1 MKVRCMNCMKEYEE
15 GQARCPRCGYVRG
28 TRPKEIYHLY
38 PEMELEERYIIGTV
52 VGFGGFGVLY
62 RAWDKKLDHMV
73 AIKEYYPAGMVT
85 RIPGQKEVILY
96 TGKKNE
102 EYKNGLTRFLDEAR
116 NTARFSSNPN
126 IVNVYDF
133 FEENGTA
140 YMVMEFLEGVS
151 LKEYIARKGGRLP
164 WEQAVEIGLRII
176 DALKDVHGA
185 KILHRDL
192 SPDNVFMCD
201 DGKIK
206 LLDFGA
212 ARFTGLDD
220 EKTRTIVLKMGFAPP
235 EQYRGKSQQGPYT
248 DIYALGATLY
258 RAITGETPDESVNR
272 QDSINHNEGDT
283 LKPMSQFVE
292 GIPGYLDNAVLRAMA
307 LEPTLRFQ
315 SVQQMADALQN
326 KKSYADLARE
336 IKRRKTRRL
345 VGIAA
350 SLVVLTAAAAF
361 GLLYSRQQKQIRD
374 LDNVALDVWL
384 PVREGMNSSQTEQ
397 LFLDMSAEFLEN
409 YPGVRLDIT
418 CIPREDYGDRLEE
431 AAGEGNFPAIYES
444 TGLEERLGG
453 RMASLDQEVYDR
465 LGQDG
470 GDSVSAPVAGVLDRE
485 TREILN
491 PHQVPLGFKSA
502 VLYVNTEIEKS
513 GAEFGPENNGE
524 DFLEAKSRAW
534 VSDTGEFTDVQAQI
548 PGRYAVRP
556 LEGSVPASYTDV
568 WSVDSKAG
576 KVERAAA
583 GRLLYFLLRQPAQDV
598 LHLRHDAA
606 LPVNA
611 EAYHIYLEVNR
622 ELEFVGGQLGD
633 LEFMSGTG
641 AEKAEAQIYEELAQ
655 QEQ

>member
-15 GQARCPRCGYVRG
+15 GQAKCPRCGYVRG
-28 TRPKEIYHLY
+28 TRPREIYHLY
-38 PEMELEERYIIGTV
+38 PEMELADRYIIGTV

-62 RAWDKKLDHMV
+62 RAWDRKLEHMV

-96 TGKKNE
+96 TGKKHD

-126 IVNVYDF
+126 IVNVFDF

-151 LKEYIARKGGRLP
+151 LKEYISRAGGRLP
-164 WEQAVEIGLRII
+164 WQQAVEIGLRII

-206 LLDFGA
+206 LLDLGA

-235 EQYRGKSQQGPYT
+235 EQYRSKSQQGPYT

-258 RAITGETPDESVNR
+258 RAITGQTPDESVNR

-315 SVQQMADALQN
+315 NVQQMADALQN

-336 IKRRKTRRL
+336 IRRRKRRRA

-350 SLVVLTAAAAF
+350 SLVILAAGAAA
-361 GLLYSRQQKQIRD
+361 GLLYSRQQKLIRD
-374 LDNVALDVWL
+374 LDQVELSVWM
-384 PVREGMNSSQTEQ
+384 PVKDGMDSSQTEQ
-397 LFLDMSAEFLEN
+397 LFLDMSAEFLEH
-409 YPGVRLDIT
+409 YPGVQLDIT
-418 CIPREDYGDRLEE
+418 CISRENYRDRLEE
-431 AAGEGNFPAIYES
+431 AAGTEEFPALFES
-444 TGLEERLGG
+444 TGLEDELGG
-453 RMASLDQEVYDR
+453 RMASLEQEVYER
-465 LGQDG
+465 LEQDG
-470 GDSVSAPVAGVLDRE
+470 AAAPVAGVLDRE
-485 TREILN
+485 SREVLN
-491 PHQVPLGFKSA
+491 PNQVPLGFKAS
-502 VLYVNTEIEKS
+502 VLYVNTELEKS
-513 GAEFGPENNGE
+513 GAEFEADNSGQ
-524 DFLEAKSRAW
+524 DFLEAGSRAW
-534 VSDTGEFTDVQAQI
+534 VSDTGEFTQVQAHI
-548 PGRYAVRP
+548 AGRYAVRP
-556 LEGSVPASYTDV
+556 LESGEVPAGYTDV
-568 WSVDSKAG
+568 WSVDSEAG
-576 KVERAAA
+576 TVERAAA
-583 GRLLYFLLRQPAQDV
+583 GRLLYFLLRQPAQDI
-598 LHLRHDAA
+598 LHLRHDTA
-606 LPVNA
+606 LPVN
-611 EAYHIYLEVNR
+611 EQVYRIYLEVNR
-622 ELEFVGGQLGD
+622 ELEFVDGQLGE
-633 LEFMSGTG
+633 LEFMSDQG
-641 AEKAEAQIYEELAQ
+641 AEKARARIYQEIAQ

>member
-15 GQARCPRCGYVRG
+15 GPAKCPRCGYVRG
-28 TRPKEIYHLY
+28 TRPREIYHLY
-38 PEMELEERYIIGTV
+38 PEMELADRYIIGTV

-62 RAWDKKLDHMV
+62 RAWDRKLEHMV

-96 TGKKNE
+96 TGKKHD

-126 IVNVYDF
+126 IVNVFDF

-151 LKEYIARKGGRLP
+151 LKEYISRAGGRLP
-164 WEQAVEIGLRII
+164 WQQAVEIGLRII

-235 EQYRGKSQQGPYT
+235 EQYRSKSQQGPCT

-258 RAITGETPDESVNR
+258 RAITGLTPDESVNR

-292 GIPGYLDNAVLRAMA
+292 GIPQYLDNAVLRAMA

-315 SVQQMADALQN
+315 NVQQMADALQN

-336 IKRRKTRRL
+336 IRRRKRRRA

-350 SLVVLTAAAAF
+350 SLMILAAGAAA
-361 GLLYSRQQKQIRD
+361 GLLYSRQQKLIRN
-374 LDNVALDVWL
+374 LDQVELSVWM
-384 PVREGMNSSQTEQ
+384 PVKDGMDSGQTEQ

-409 YPGVRLDIT
+409 YPGVQLDIT
-418 CIPREDYGDRLEE
+418 CISPENYRDRLEE
-431 AAGEGNFPAIYES
+431 AAGTEEFPSLFES
-444 TGLEERLGG
+444 TGLADELGG
-453 RMASLDQEVYDR
+453 RMASLEQEVYER
-465 LGQDG
+465 LEQD
-470 GDSVSAPVAGVLDRE
+470 DAAAPVAGVLDPQSRE
-485 TREILN
+485 VLN
-491 PHQVPLGFKSA
+491 PNQVPLGFKAS
-502 VLYVNTEIEKS
+502 VLYVNTELEKT
-513 GAEFGPENNGE
+513 GAEFEADNSGR
-524 DFLEAKSRAW
+524 DFLEAGSRAW
-534 VSDTGEFTDVQAQI
+534 VSDTSEFTQVQAHI
-548 PGRYAVRP
+548 AGRYAVRP
-556 LEGSVPASYTDV
+556 LENGEVPAGYTDV
-568 WSVDSKAG
+568 WSVNGEAG
-576 KVERAAA
+576 AVERAAA
-583 GRLLYFLLRQPAQDV
+583 GRLLYFLLRQPAQDI
-598 LHLRHDAA
+598 LHLRHDTA
-606 LPVNA
+606 LPVN
-611 EAYHIYLEVNR
+611 EQVYRIYLGVNR
-622 ELEFVGGQLGD
+622 ELEFVDGQLGE
-633 LEFMSGTG
+633 LKFMSDQG
-641 AEKAEAQIYEELAQ
+641 AEKAQARIYQEIAQ

>member
-15 GQARCPRCGYVRG
+15 GQAKCPRCGYVRG
-28 TRPKEIYHLY
+28 TRPREIYHLY
-38 PEMELEERYIIGTV
+38 PEMELADRYIIGTV

-62 RAWDKKLDHMV
+62 RAWDRKLEHMV

-96 TGKKNE
+96 TGKKHD

-126 IVNVYDF
+126 IVNVFDF

-151 LKEYIARKGGRLP
+151 LKEYISRAGGRLP
-164 WEQAVEIGLRII
+164 WQQAVEIGLRII

-235 EQYRGKSQQGPYT
+235 EQYRSKSQQGPYT

-258 RAITGETPDESVNR
+258 RAITGQTPDESVNR

-292 GIPGYLDNAVLRAMA
+292 GIPDYLDNAVLRAMA

-315 SVQQMADALQN
+315 NVQQMADALQN

-336 IKRRKTRRL
+336 IRRRKRRRA

-350 SLVVLTAAAAF
+350 SLAILAAGTAA
-361 GLLYSRQQKQIRD
+361 GLLYSRQQKLIRD
-374 LDNVALDVWL
+374 LDQVELSVWM
-384 PVREGMNSSQTEQ
+384 PVKDGMDSSQTEQ
-397 LFLDMSAEFLEN
+397 LFLDMSAEFLEH
-409 YPGVRLDIT
+409 YPGVQLDIT
-418 CIPREDYGDRLEE
+418 CISRENYRDRLEE
-431 AAGEGNFPAIYES
+431 AAGTEEFPALFES
-444 TGLEERLGG
+444 TGLEDELGG
-453 RMASLDQEVYDR
+453 RMASLEQEVYER
-465 LGQDG
+465 LEQDG
-470 GDSVSAPVAGVLDRE
+470 AAAPVEGVLDRE
-485 TREILN
+485 SREVLN
-491 PHQVPLGFKSA
+491 PNQVPLGFKAS
-502 VLYVNTEIEKS
+502 VLYVNTELEKS
-513 GAEFGPENNGE
+513 GAEFEADNSGQ
-524 DFLEAKSRAW
+524 DFLEAGSRAW
-534 VSDTGEFTDVQAQI
+534 VSDTGEFTQVQAHI
-548 PGRYAVRP
+548 AGRYAVRP
-556 LEGSVPASYTDV
+556 LENGEVPAGYTDV
-568 WSVDSKAG
+568 WSVDSEAET
-576 KVERAAA
+576 VERAAA
-583 GRLLYFLLRQPAQDV
+583 GRLLYFLLRQPAQDI
-598 LHLRHDAA
+598 LHLRHDTA
-606 LPVNA
+606 LPVN
-611 EAYHIYLEVNR
+611 EQVYRIYLEVNR
-622 ELEFVGGQLGD
+622 ELEFVDGQLGE
-633 LEFMSGTG
+633 LEFMSDQG
-641 AEKAEAQIYEELAQ
+641 AEKARAQIYQEIAQ

>member
-15 GQARCPRCGYVRG
+15 GQAKCPRCGYVRG
-28 TRPKEIYHLY
+28 TRPREIYHLY
-38 PEMELEERYIIGTV
+38 PEMELADRYIIGTV

-62 RAWDKKLDHMV
+62 RAWDRKLEHMV

-96 TGKKNE
+96 TGKKHD

-126 IVNVYDF
+126 IVNVFDF

-151 LKEYIARKGGRLP
+151 LKEYISRAGGRLP
-164 WEQAVEIGLRII
+164 WQQAVEIGLRII

-220 EKTRTIVLKMGFAPP
+220 ERTRTIVLKMGFAPP
-235 EQYRGKSQQGPYT
+235 EQYRSKSQQGPYT

-258 RAITGETPDESVNR
+258 RAITGQTPDESVNR

-292 GIPGYLDNAVLRAMA
+292 GIPDYLDNAVLRAMA

-315 SVQQMADALQN
+315 NVQQMADALQN
-326 KKSYADLARE
+326 KKSYADLAKE
-336 IKRRKTRRL
+336 IRRRKRRRA

-350 SLVVLTAAAAF
+350 SLVILAAGAAA
-361 GLLYSRQQKQIRD
+361 GLLYSRQQKLIRD
-374 LDNVALDVWL
+374 LDQVELSVWM
-384 PVREGMNSSQTEQ
+384 PVKDGMDSSQTEQ
-397 LFLDMSAEFLEN
+397 LFLDMSAEFLEH
-409 YPGVRLDIT
+409 YPGVQLDIT
-418 CIPREDYGDRLEE
+418 CISRENYRDRLEE
-431 AAGEGNFPAIYES
+431 AAGTEEFPVLFES
-444 TGLEERLGG
+444 TGLEDGLGG
-453 RMASLDQEVYDR
+453 RMASLEQEVYER
-465 LGQDG
+465 LEQDG
-470 GDSVSAPVAGVLDRE
+470 AAAPVAGVLDRE
-485 TREILN
+485 SREVLN
-491 PHQVPLGFKSA
+491 PNQVPLGFKAS
-502 VLYVNTEIEKS
+502 VLYVNTELEKS
-513 GAEFGPENNGE
+513 GAEFEADNSGQ
-524 DFLEAKSRAW
+524 DFLEAGSRAW
-534 VSDTGEFTDVQAQI
+534 VSDTGEFTQVQAHI
-548 PGRYAVRP
+548 AGRYAVRP
-556 LEGSVPASYTDV
+556 LENGEVPAGYTDV
-568 WSVDSKAG
+568 WSVDSEAG
-576 KVERAAA
+576 TVERAAA
-583 GRLLYFLLRQPAQDV
+583 GRLLYFLLRQPAQDI
-598 LHLRHDAA
+598 LHLRHDTA
-606 LPVNA
+606 LPVN
-611 EAYHIYLEVNR
+611 EQVYRIYLEVNR
-622 ELEFVGGQLGD
+622 ELEFVDGQLGE
-633 LEFMSGTG
+633 LEFMSDQG
-641 AEKAEAQIYEELAQ
+641 AEKARAQIYQEIAQ

>member
-15 GQARCPRCGYVRG
+15 GPAKCPRCGYVRG
-28 TRPKEIYHLY
+28 TRPREIYHLY
-38 PEMELEERYIIGTV
+38 PEMELADRYIIGTV

-62 RAWDKKLDHMV
+62 RAWDRKLEHMV

-96 TGKKNE
+96 TGKKND

-126 IVNVYDF
+126 IVNVFDF

-151 LKEYIARKGGRLP
+151 LKEYISRAGGRLP
-164 WEQAVEIGLRII
+164 WQQAVEIGLRII

-235 EQYRGKSQQGPYT
+235 EQYRSKSQQGPCT

-258 RAITGETPDESVNR
+258 RAITGLTPDESVNR

-292 GIPGYLDNAVLRAMA
+292 GIPQYLDNAVLRAMA

-315 SVQQMADALQN
+315 NVQQMADALQN

-336 IKRRKTRRL
+336 IRRRKRRRA

-350 SLVVLTAAAAF
+350 SLMILAAGAAA
-361 GLLYSRQQKQIRD
+361 GLLYSRQQKLIRN
-374 LDNVALDVWL
+374 LDQVELSVWM
-384 PVREGMNSSQTEQ
+384 PVKDGMDSGQTEQ
-397 LFLDMSAEFLEN
+397 LFLDMSTEFLEN
-409 YPGVRLDIT
+409 YPGVQLDIT
-418 CIPREDYGDRLEE
+418 CIPQENYRDRLEE
-431 AAGEGNFPAIYES
+431 AAGTEEFPSLFES
-444 TGLEERLGG
+444 TGLADELGG
-453 RMASLDQEVYDR
+453 RMASLEQEVYER
-465 LGQDG
+465 LEQDG
-470 GDSVSAPVAGVLDRE
+470 AAAPVAGVLDSQSRE
-485 TREILN
+485 VLN
-491 PHQVPLGFKSA
+491 PNQVPLGFKAS
-502 VLYVNTEIEKS
+502 VLYVNTELEKT
-513 GAEFGPENNGE
+513 GAEFEADNSGR
-524 DFLEAKSRAW
+524 DFLEAGSRAW
-534 VSDTGEFTDVQAQI
+534 VSDTSEFTQVQAHI
-548 PGRYAVRP
+548 AGRYAVRP
-556 LEGSVPASYTDV
+556 LENGEVPAGYTDV
-568 WSVDSKAG
+568 WSVNGEAG
-576 KVERAAA
+576 AVERAAA
-583 GRLLYFLLRQPAQDV
+583 GRLLYFLLRQPAQDI
-598 LHLRHDAA
+598 LHLRHDTA
-606 LPVNA
+606 LPVN
-611 EAYHIYLEVNR
+611 EQVYRIYLGVNR
-622 ELEFVGGQLGD
+622 ELEFVDGQLGE
-633 LEFMSGTG
+633 LKFMSDQG
-641 AEKAEAQIYEELAQ
+641 AEKAQARIYQEIAQ

>member
-1 MKVRCMNCMKEYEE
+1 MYEL
-15 GQARCPRCGYVRG
+15 
-28 TRPKEIYHLY
+28 H
-38 PEMELEERYIIGTV
+38 PEMELADRYIIGTV

-62 RAWDKKLDHMV
+62 RAWDRKLEHMV

-96 TGKKNE
+96 TGKKND

-126 IVNVYDF
+126 IVNVFDF

-151 LKEYIARKGGRLP
+151 LKEYISRAGGRLP
-164 WEQAVEIGLRII
+164 WQQAVEIGLRII

-235 EQYRGKSQQGPYT
+235 EQYRSKSQQGPCT

-258 RAITGETPDESVNR
+258 RAITGLTPDESVNR

-292 GIPGYLDNAVLRAMA
+292 GIPQYLDNAVLRAMA

-315 SVQQMADALQN
+315 NVQQMADALQN

-336 IKRRKTRRL
+336 IRRRKRRRA

-350 SLVVLTAAAAF
+350 SLMILAAGAAA
-361 GLLYSRQQKQIRD
+361 GLLYSRQQKLIRN
-374 LDNVALDVWL
+374 LDQVELSVWM
-384 PVREGMNSSQTEQ
+384 PVKDGMDSGQTEQ

-409 YPGVRLDIT
+409 YPGVQLDIT
-418 CIPREDYGDRLEE
+418 CIPQENYRDRLEE
-431 AAGEGNFPAIYES
+431 AAGTEEFPSLFES
-444 TGLEERLGG
+444 TGLADELGG
-453 RMASLDQEVYDR
+453 RMASLEQEVYER
-465 LGQDG
+465 LEQDG
-470 GDSVSAPVAGVLDRE
+470 AAAPVAGVLDSQSRE
-485 TREILN
+485 VLN
-491 PHQVPLGFKSA
+491 PNQVPLGFKAS
-502 VLYVNTEIEKS
+502 VLYVNTELEKT
-513 GAEFGPENNGE
+513 GAEFEADNSGR
-524 DFLEAKSRAW
+524 DFLEAGSRAW
-534 VSDTGEFTDVQAQI
+534 VSDTSEFTQVQAHI
-548 PGRYAVRP
+548 AGRYAVRP
-556 LEGSVPASYTDV
+556 LENGEVPAGYTDV
-568 WSVDSKAG
+568 WSVNGEAG
-576 KVERAAA
+576 AVERAAA
-583 GRLLYFLLRQPAQDV
+583 GRLLYFLLRQPAQDI
-598 LHLRHDAA
+598 LHLRHDTA
-606 LPVNA
+606 LPVN
-611 EAYHIYLEVNR
+611 EQVYRIYLGVNR
-622 ELEFVGGQLGD
+622 ELEFVDGQLGE
-633 LEFMSGTG
+633 LKFMSDQG
-641 AEKAEAQIYEELAQ
+641 AEKAQARIYQEIAQ

>member
-15 GQARCPRCGYVRG
+15 GQAKCPRCGYVRG
-28 TRPKEIYHLY
+28 TRPREIYHLY
-38 PEMELEERYIIGTV
+38 PEMELADRYIIGTV

-62 RAWDKKLDHMV
+62 RAWDRKLEHMV

-96 TGKKNE
+96 TGKKHD

-126 IVNVYDF
+126 IVNVFDF

-151 LKEYIARKGGRLP
+151 LKEYISRAGGRLP
-164 WEQAVEIGLRII
+164 WQQAVEIGLRII

-235 EQYRGKSQQGPYT
+235 EQYRSKSQQGPYT

-258 RAITGETPDESVNR
+258 RAITGQTPDESVNR

-292 GIPGYLDNAVLRAMA
+292 GIPDYLDNAVLRAMA

-315 SVQQMADALQN
+315 NVQQMADALQN

-336 IKRRKTRRL
+336 IRRRKRRRA

-350 SLVVLTAAAAF
+350 SLVILAAGAAA
-361 GLLYSRQQKQIRD
+361 GLLYSRQQKLIRD
-374 LDNVALDVWL
+374 LDQVELSVWM
-384 PVREGMNSSQTEQ
+384 PVKDGMDSSQTEQ
-397 LFLDMSAEFLEN
+397 LFLDMSAEFLEH
-409 YPGVRLDIT
+409 YPGVQLDIT
-418 CIPREDYGDRLEE
+418 CISRENYRDRLEE
-431 AAGEGNFPAIYES
+431 AAGTEEFPALFES
-444 TGLEERLGG
+444 TGLEDELGG
-453 RMASLDQEVYDR
+453 RMASLEQEVYER
-465 LGQDG
+465 LEQDG
-470 GDSVSAPVAGVLDRE
+470 AAAPVAGVLDRE
-485 TREILN
+485 SREVLN
-491 PHQVPLGFKSA
+491 PNQVPLGFKAS
-502 VLYVNTEIEKS
+502 VLYVNTELEKS
-513 GAEFGPENNGE
+513 GAEFEADNSGQ
-524 DFLEAKSRAW
+524 DFLEAGSRVW
-534 VSDTGEFTDVQAQI
+534 VSDTGEFTQVQAHI
-548 PGRYAVRP
+548 AGRYAVRP
-556 LEGSVPASYTDV
+556 LENGEVPAGYTDV
-568 WSVDSKAG
+568 WSVDSEAG
-576 KVERAAA
+576 TVERAAA
-583 GRLLYFLLRQPAQDV
+583 GRLLYFLLRQPAQDI
-598 LHLRHDAA
+598 LHLRHDTA
-606 LPVNA
+606 LPVN
-611 EAYHIYLEVNR
+611 EQVYRIYLEVNR
-622 ELEFVGGQLGD
+622 ELEFVDGQLGE
-633 LEFMSGTG
+633 LEFMSDQG
-641 AEKAEAQIYEELAQ
+641 AEKARARIYQEIAQ

>member
-15 GQARCPRCGYVRG
+15 GPAKCPRCGYVRG
-28 TRPKEIYHLY
+28 TRPREIYHLY
-38 PEMELEERYIIGTV
+38 PEMELADRYIIGTV

-62 RAWDKKLDHMV
+62 RAWDRKLEHMV

-96 TGKKNE
+96 TGKKHD

-126 IVNVYDF
+126 IVNVFDF

-151 LKEYIARKGGRLP
+151 LKEYISKAGGRLP
-164 WEQAVEIGLRII
+164 WQQAVEIGLRII

-235 EQYRGKSQQGPYT
+235 EQYRSKSQQGPCT

-258 RAITGETPDESVNR
+258 RAITGLTPDESVNR

-292 GIPGYLDNAVLRAMA
+292 GIPQYLDNAVLRAMA

-315 SVQQMADALQN
+315 NVQQMADALQN

-336 IKRRKTRRL
+336 IRRRKRRRA

-350 SLVVLTAAAAF
+350 SLMILAAGAAA
-361 GLLYSRQQKQIRD
+361 GLLYSRQQKLIRN
-374 LDNVALDVWL
+374 LDQVELSVWM
-384 PVREGMNSSQTEQ
+384 PVKDGMDSSQTEQ

-409 YPGVRLDIT
+409 YPGVQLDIT
-418 CIPREDYGDRLEE
+418 CISQENYRDRLEE
-431 AAGEGNFPAIYES
+431 AAGTEEFPSLFES
-444 TGLEERLGG
+444 TGLEDELSG
-453 RMASLDQEVYDR
+453 RMASLEQEVYER
-465 LGQDG
+465 LEQDG
-470 GDSVSAPVAGVLDRE
+470 AAAPVAGVLDPQSRE
-485 TREILN
+485 VLN
-491 PHQVPLGFKSA
+491 PNQVPLGFKAS

-513 GAEFGPENNGE
+513 GAEFEADNSDR
-524 DFLEAKSRAW
+524 DFLEAGSRAW
-534 VSDTGEFTDVQAQI
+534 VSDTSEFTDVQAHI
-548 PGRYAVRP
+548 AGRYAVRP
-556 LEGSVPASYTDV
+556 LENGEVPAGYTDV
-568 WSVDSKAG
+568 WSVNGEAG
-576 KVERAAA
+576 AVERAAA
-583 GRLLYFLLRQPAQDV
+583 GRLLYFLLRQPAQDI
-598 LHLRHDAA
+598 LHLRHDTA
-606 LPVNA
+606 LPVN
-611 EAYHIYLEVNR
+611 EQVYRIYLGVNR
-622 ELEFVGGQLGD
+622 ELEFVDGQLGE
-633 LEFMSGTG
+633 LEFMSDQG
-641 AEKAEAQIYEELAQ
+641 AEKAQARIYQEIAQ
-655 QEQ
+655 QER

>member
-15 GQARCPRCGYVRG
+15 GPAKCPRCGYVRG
-28 TRPKEIYHLY
+28 TRPREIYHLY
-38 PEMELEERYIIGTV
+38 PEMELADRYIIGTV

-62 RAWDKKLDHMV
+62 RAWDRKLEHMV

-96 TGKKNE
+96 TGKKND

-126 IVNVYDF
+126 IVNVFDF

-151 LKEYIARKGGRLP
+151 LKEYILRAGGRLP
-164 WEQAVEIGLRII
+164 WQQAVEIGLRII

-235 EQYRGKSQQGPYT
+235 EQYRSKSQQGPCT

-258 RAITGETPDESVNR
+258 RAITGLTPDESVNR

-292 GIPGYLDNAVLRAMA
+292 GIPQYLDNAVLRAMA

-315 SVQQMADALQN
+315 NVQQMADALQN

-336 IKRRKTRRL
+336 IRRRKRRRA

-350 SLVVLTAAAAF
+350 SLMILVAGAAA
-361 GLLYSRQQKQIRD
+361 GLLYSRQQKLIRN
-374 LDNVALDVWL
+374 LDQVELSVWM
-384 PVREGMNSSQTEQ
+384 PVKDGMDSSQTEQ

-409 YPGVRLDIT
+409 YPGVQLDIT
-418 CIPREDYGDRLEE
+418 CISPENYRDRLEE
-431 AAGEGNFPAIYES
+431 AAGTEEFPSLFES
-444 TGLEERLGG
+444 TGLADELGG
-453 RMASLDQEVYDR
+453 RMASLEQEVYER
-465 LGQDG
+465 LEQDG
-470 GDSVSAPVAGVLDRE
+470 AAAPVAGVLDSQSRE
-485 TREILN
+485 VLN
-491 PHQVPLGFKSA
+491 PNQVPLGFKAS
-502 VLYVNTEIEKS
+502 VLYVNTELEKT
-513 GAEFGPENNGE
+513 GAEFEADNSGR
-524 DFLEAKSRAW
+524 DFLEAGSRAW
-534 VSDTGEFTDVQAQI
+534 VSDTSEFTQVQAHI
-548 PGRYAVRP
+548 AGRYAVRP
-556 LEGSVPASYTDV
+556 LENGEVPAGYTDV
-568 WSVDSKAG
+568 WSVNGEAG
-576 KVERAAA
+576 AVERAAA
-583 GRLLYFLLRQPAQDV
+583 GRLLYFLLRQPAQDI
-598 LHLRHDAA
+598 LHLRHDTA
-606 LPVNA
+606 LPVN
-611 EAYHIYLEVNR
+611 EQVYRIYLGVNR
-622 ELEFVGGQLGD
+622 ELEFVDGQLGE
-633 LEFMSGTG
+633 LKFMSDQG
-641 AEKAEAQIYEELAQ
+641 AEKAQARIYQEIAQ

>member
-15 GQARCPRCGYVRG
+15 GPAKCPRCGYVRG
-28 TRPKEIYHLY
+28 TRPREIYHLY
-38 PEMELEERYIIGTV
+38 PEMELADRYIIGTV

-62 RAWDKKLDHMV
+62 RAWDRKLEHMV

-96 TGKKNE
+96 TGKKND

-126 IVNVYDF
+126 IVNVFDF

-151 LKEYIARKGGRLP
+151 LKEYILRAGGRLP
-164 WEQAVEIGLRII
+164 WQQAVEIGLRII

-235 EQYRGKSQQGPYT
+235 EQYRSKSQQGPCT

-258 RAITGETPDESVNR
+258 RAITGLTPDESVNR

-292 GIPGYLDNAVLRAMA
+292 GIPQYLDNAVLRAMA

-315 SVQQMADALQN
+315 NVQQMADALQN

-336 IKRRKTRRL
+336 IRRRKRRRA

-350 SLVVLTAAAAF
+350 SLMILVAGAAA
-361 GLLYSRQQKQIRD
+361 GLLYSRQQKLIRN
-374 LDNVALDVWL
+374 LDQVELSVWM
-384 PVREGMNSSQTEQ
+384 PVKDGMDSSQTEQ
-397 LFLDMSAEFLEN
+397 LFLDMSAEFLEH
-409 YPGVRLDIT
+409 YPGVQLDIT
-418 CIPREDYGDRLEE
+418 CISPENYRDRLEE
-431 AAGEGNFPAIYES
+431 AAGTEEFPSLFES
-444 TGLEERLGG
+444 TGLADELGG
-453 RMASLDQEVYDR
+453 RMASLEQEVYER
-465 LGQDG
+465 LEQDG
-470 GDSVSAPVAGVLDRE
+470 AAAPVAGVLDRE
-485 TREILN
+485 SREVLN
-491 PHQVPLGFKSA
+491 PNQVPLGFKAS
-502 VLYVNTEIEKS
+502 VLYVNTELEKT
-513 GAEFGPENNGE
+513 GAEFEADNSGR
-524 DFLEAKSRAW
+524 DFLEAGSRAW
-534 VSDTGEFTDVQAQI
+534 VSDTSEFTQVQAHI
-548 PGRYAVRP
+548 AGRYAVRP
-556 LEGSVPASYTDV
+556 LENGEVPAGYTDV
-568 WSVDSKAG
+568 WSVNGEAG
-576 KVERAAA
+576 AVERAAA
-583 GRLLYFLLRQPAQDV
+583 GRLLYFLLRQPAQDI
-598 LHLRHDAA
+598 LHLRHDTA
-606 LPVNA
+606 LPVN
-611 EAYHIYLEVNR
+611 EQVYRIYLGVNR
-622 ELEFVGGQLGD
+622 ELEFVDGQLGE
-633 LEFMSGTG
+633 LKFMSDQG
-641 AEKAEAQIYEELAQ
+641 AEKAQARIYQEIAQ

>member
-15 GQARCPRCGYVRG
+15 GPAKCPRCGYVRG
-28 TRPKEIYHLY
+28 TRPREIYHLY
-38 PEMELEERYIIGTV
+38 PEMELADRYIIGTV

-62 RAWDKKLDHMV
+62 RAWDRKLEHMV

-96 TGKKNE
+96 TGKKND

-126 IVNVYDF
+126 IVNVFDF

-151 LKEYIARKGGRLP
+151 LKEYISRAGGRLP
-164 WEQAVEIGLRII
+164 WQQAVEIGLRII

-235 EQYRGKSQQGPYT
+235 EQYRSKSQQGPCT

-258 RAITGETPDESVNR
+258 RAITGLTPDESVNR

-292 GIPGYLDNAVLRAMA
+292 GIPQYLDNAVLRAMA

-315 SVQQMADALQN
+315 NVQQMADAQQN

-336 IKRRKTRRL
+336 IRRRKRRRA

-350 SLVVLTAAAAF
+350 SLMILAAGAAA
-361 GLLYSRQQKQIRD
+361 GLLYSRQQKLIRN
-374 LDNVALDVWL
+374 LDQVELSVWM
-384 PVREGMNSSQTEQ
+384 PVKDGMDSGQTEQ

-409 YPGVRLDIT
+409 YPGVQLDIT
-418 CIPREDYGDRLEE
+418 CIPQENYRDRLEE
-431 AAGEGNFPAIYES
+431 AAGTEEFPSLFES
-444 TGLEERLGG
+444 TGLADELGG
-453 RMASLDQEVYDR
+453 RMASLEQEVYER
-465 LGQDG
+465 LEQDG
-470 GDSVSAPVAGVLDRE
+470 AAAPVAGVLDSQSRE
-485 TREILN
+485 VLN
-491 PHQVPLGFKSA
+491 PNQVPLGFKAS
-502 VLYVNTEIEKS
+502 VLYVNTELEKT
-513 GAEFGPENNGE
+513 GAEFEADNSGR
-524 DFLEAKSRAW
+524 DFLEAGSRAW
-534 VSDTGEFTDVQAQI
+534 VSDTSEFTQVQAHI
-548 PGRYAVRP
+548 AGRYAVRP
-556 LEGSVPASYTDV
+556 LENGEVPAGYTDV
-568 WSVDSKAG
+568 WSVNGEAG
-576 KVERAAA
+576 AVERAAA
-583 GRLLYFLLRQPAQDV
+583 GRLLYFLLRQPAQDI
-598 LHLRHDAA
+598 LHLRHDTA
-606 LPVNA
+606 LPVN
-611 EAYHIYLEVNR
+611 EQVYRIYLGVNR
-622 ELEFVGGQLGD
+622 ELEFVDGQLGE
-633 LEFMSGTG
+633 LKFMSDQG
-641 AEKAEAQIYEELAQ
+641 AEKAQARIYQEIAQ

>member
-15 GQARCPRCGYVRG
+15 GPAKCPRCGYVRG
-28 TRPKEIYHLY
+28 TRPREIYHLY
-38 PEMELEERYIIGTV
+38 PEMELADRYIIGTV

-62 RAWDKKLDHMV
+62 RAWDRKLEHMV

-96 TGKKNE
+96 TGKKND

-126 IVNVYDF
+126 IVNVFDF

-151 LKEYIARKGGRLP
+151 LKEYISRAGGRLP
-164 WEQAVEIGLRII
+164 WQQAVEIGLRII

-235 EQYRGKSQQGPYT
+235 EQYRSKSQQGPCT

-258 RAITGETPDESVNR
+258 RAITGLTPDESVNR

-292 GIPGYLDNAVLRAMA
+292 GIPQYLDNAVLRAMA

-315 SVQQMADALQN
+315 NVQQMADALQN

-336 IKRRKTRRL
+336 IRRRKRRRA

-350 SLVVLTAAAAF
+350 SLMILAAGAAA
-361 GLLYSRQQKQIRD
+361 GLLYSRQQKLIRN
-374 LDNVALDVWL
+374 LDQVELSVWM
-384 PVREGMNSSQTEQ
+384 PVKDGMDSGQTEQ

-409 YPGVRLDIT
+409 YPGVQLDIT
-418 CIPREDYGDRLEE
+418 CISPENYRDRLEE
-431 AAGEGNFPAIYES
+431 AAGTEEFPSLFES
-444 TGLEERLGG
+444 TGLADELGG
-453 RMASLDQEVYDR
+453 RMASLEQEVYER
-465 LGQDG
+465 LEQDG
-470 GDSVSAPVAGVLDRE
+470 AAAPVAGVLDPQSRE
-485 TREILN
+485 VLN
-491 PHQVPLGFKSA
+491 PNQVPLGFKAS
-502 VLYVNTEIEKS
+502 VLYVNTELEKT
-513 GAEFGPENNGE
+513 GAEFEADNSGR
-524 DFLEAKSRAW
+524 DFLEASSRAW
-534 VSDTGEFTDVQAQI
+534 VSDTSEFTQVQAHI
-548 PGRYAVRP
+548 AGRYAVRP
-556 LEGSVPASYTDV
+556 LENGEVPAGYTDV
-568 WSVDSKAG
+568 WSVNGEAG
-576 KVERAAA
+576 AVERAAA
-583 GRLLYFLLRQPAQDV
+583 GRLLYFLLRQPAQDI
-598 LHLRHDAA
+598 LHLRHDTA
-606 LPVNA
+606 LPVN
-611 EAYHIYLEVNR
+611 EQVYRIYLGVNR
-622 ELEFVGGQLGD
+622 ELEFVDGQLGE
-633 LEFMSGTG
+633 LKFMSDQG
-641 AEKAEAQIYEELAQ
+641 AEKAQARIYQEIAQ

>member
-15 GQARCPRCGYVRG
+15 GPAKCPRCGYVRG
-28 TRPKEIYHLY
+28 TRPREIYHLY
-38 PEMELEERYIIGTV
+38 PEMELADRYIIGTV

-62 RAWDKKLDHMV
+62 RAWDRKLEHMV

-96 TGKKNE
+96 TGKKHD

-126 IVNVYDF
+126 IVNVFDF

-151 LKEYIARKGGRLP
+151 LKEYISRAGGRLP
-164 WEQAVEIGLRII
+164 WQQAVEIGLRII

-235 EQYRGKSQQGPYT
+235 EQYRSKSQQGPCT

-258 RAITGETPDESVNR
+258 RAITGLTPDESVNR

-292 GIPGYLDNAVLRAMA
+292 GIPQYLDNAVLRAMA

-315 SVQQMADALQN
+315 NVQQMADALQN

-336 IKRRKTRRL
+336 IRRRKRRRA

-350 SLVVLTAAAAF
+350 SLMILVAGAAA
-361 GLLYSRQQKQIRD
+361 GLLYSRQQKLIRN
-374 LDNVALDVWL
+374 LDQVELSVWM
-384 PVREGMNSSQTEQ
+384 PVKDGMDSGQTEQ

-409 YPGVRLDIT
+409 YPGVQLDIT
-418 CIPREDYGDRLEE
+418 CISPENYRDRLEE
-431 AAGEGNFPAIYES
+431 AAGTEEFPSLFES
-444 TGLEERLGG
+444 TGLADELGG
-453 RMASLDQEVYDR
+453 RMASLEQEVYER
-465 LGQDG
+465 LEQDG
-470 GDSVSAPVAGVLDRE
+470 AAAPVAGVLDPQSRE
-485 TREILN
+485 VLN
-491 PHQVPLGFKSA
+491 PNQVPLGFKAS
-502 VLYVNTEIEKS
+502 VLYVNTELEKT
-513 GAEFGPENNGE
+513 GAEFEADNSGR
-524 DFLEAKSRAW
+524 DFLEAGSRAW
-534 VSDTGEFTDVQAQI
+534 VSDTSEFTQVQAHI
-548 PGRYAVRP
+548 AGRYAVHP
-556 LEGSVPASYTDV
+556 LENGEVPAGYTDV
-568 WSVDSKAG
+568 WSVNGEAG
-576 KVERAAA
+576 AVERAAA
-583 GRLLYFLLRQPAQDV
+583 GRLLYFLLRQPAQDI
-598 LHLRHDAA
+598 LHLRHDTA
-606 LPVNA
+606 LPVN
-611 EAYHIYLEVNR
+611 EQVYRIYLGVNR
-622 ELEFVGGQLGD
+622 ELEFVDGQLGE
-633 LEFMSGTG
+633 LKFMSDQG
-641 AEKAEAQIYEELAQ
+641 AEKAQARIYQEIAQ

>member
-15 GQARCPRCGYVRG
+15 GPAKCPRCGYVRG
-28 TRPKEIYHLY
+28 TRPREIYHLY
-38 PEMELEERYIIGTV
+38 PEMELADRYIIGTV

-62 RAWDKKLDHMV
+62 RAWDRKLEHMV

-96 TGKKNE
+96 TGKKHD

-126 IVNVYDF
+126 IVNVFDF

-151 LKEYIARKGGRLP
+151 LKEYISRAGGRLP
-164 WEQAVEIGLRII
+164 WQQAVEIGLRII

-235 EQYRGKSQQGPYT
+235 EQYRSKSQQGPCT

-258 RAITGETPDESVNR
+258 RAITGLTPDESVNR

-292 GIPGYLDNAVLRAMA
+292 GIPQYLDNAVLRAMA

-315 SVQQMADALQN
+315 NVQQMADALQN

-336 IKRRKTRRL
+336 IRRRKRRRA

-350 SLVVLTAAAAF
+350 SLMILAAGAAA
-361 GLLYSRQQKQIRD
+361 GLLYSRQQKLIRN
-374 LDNVALDVWL
+374 LDQVELSVWM
-384 PVREGMNSSQTEQ
+384 PVKDGMDSGQTEQ

-409 YPGVRLDIT
+409 YPGVQLDIT
-418 CIPREDYGDRLEE
+418 CISPENYRDRLEE
-431 AAGEGNFPAIYES
+431 VAGTEEFPSLFES
-444 TGLEERLGG
+444 TGLADELGG
-453 RMASLDQEVYDR
+453 RMASLEQEVYER
-465 LGQDG
+465 LEQDG
-470 GDSVSAPVAGVLDRE
+470 AAAPVAVVLDPQSRE
-485 TREILN
+485 VLN
-491 PHQVPLGFKSA
+491 PNQVPLGFKAS
-502 VLYVNTEIEKS
+502 VLYVNTELEKT
-513 GAEFGPENNGE
+513 GAEFEADNSGR
-524 DFLEAKSRAW
+524 DFLEAGSRAW
-534 VSDTGEFTDVQAQI
+534 VSDTSEFTQVQAHI
-548 PGRYAVRP
+548 AGRYAVRP
-556 LEGSVPASYTDV
+556 LENGEVPAGYTDV
-568 WSVDSKAG
+568 WSVNGEAG
-576 KVERAAA
+576 AVERAAA
-583 GRLLYFLLRQPAQDV
+583 GRLLYFLLRQPAQDI
-598 LHLRHDAA
+598 LHLRHDTA
-606 LPVNA
+606 LPVN
-611 EAYHIYLEVNR
+611 EQVYRIYLGVNR
-622 ELEFVGGQLGD
+622 ELEFVDGQLGE
-633 LEFMSGTG
+633 LKFMSDQG
-641 AEKAEAQIYEELAQ
+641 AEKAQARIYQEIAQ

>member
-15 GQARCPRCGYVRG
+15 GPAKCPRCGYVRG
-28 TRPKEIYHLY
+28 TRPREIYHLY
-38 PEMELEERYIIGTV
+38 PEMELADRYIIGTV

-62 RAWDKKLDHMV
+62 RAWDRKLEHMV

-96 TGKKNE
+96 TGKKHD

-126 IVNVYDF
+126 IVNVFDF

-151 LKEYIARKGGRLP
+151 LKEYISKAGGRLP
-164 WEQAVEIGLRII
+164 WQQAVEIGLRII

-235 EQYRGKSQQGPYT
+235 EQYRSKSQQGPCT

-258 RAITGETPDESVNR
+258 RAITGLTPDESVNR

-292 GIPGYLDNAVLRAMA
+292 EIPQYLDNAVLRAMA

-315 SVQQMADALQN
+315 NVQQMADALQN

-336 IKRRKTRRL
+336 IRRRKRRRA

-350 SLVVLTAAAAF
+350 SLMILAAGAAA
-361 GLLYSRQQKQIRD
+361 GLLYSRQQKLIRN
-374 LDNVALDVWL
+374 LDQVELSVWM
-384 PVREGMNSSQTEQ
+384 PVKDGMDSSQTEQ

-409 YPGVRLDIT
+409 YPGVQLDIT
-418 CIPREDYGDRLEE
+418 CISQENYRDRLEE
-431 AAGEGNFPAIYES
+431 AAGTEEFPSLFES
-444 TGLEERLGG
+444 TGLEDELGG
-453 RMASLDQEVYDR
+453 RMASLEQEVYER
-465 LGQDG
+465 LEQDG
-470 GDSVSAPVAGVLDRE
+470 AAAPVAGVLDPQSRE
-485 TREILN
+485 VLN
-491 PHQVPLGFKSA
+491 PNQVPLGFKAS

-513 GAEFGPENNGE
+513 GAEFEADNSGR
-524 DFLEAKSRAW
+524 DFLEAGSRAW
-534 VSDTGEFTDVQAQI
+534 VSDTSEFTDVQAHI
-548 PGRYAVRP
+548 AGRYAVRP
-556 LEGSVPASYTDV
+556 LENGEVPAGYTDV
-568 WSVDSKAG
+568 WSVNGEAG
-576 KVERAAA
+576 AVERAAA
-583 GRLLYFLLRQPAQDV
+583 GRLLYFLLRQPAQDI
-598 LHLRHDAA
+598 LHLRHDTA
-606 LPVNA
+606 LPVN
-611 EAYHIYLEVNR
+611 EQVYRIYLGVNR
-622 ELEFVGGQLGD
+622 ELEFVDGQLGE
-633 LEFMSGTG
+633 LEFMSDQG
-641 AEKAEAQIYEELAQ
+641 AEKAQARIYQEIAQ

>member
-15 GQARCPRCGYVRG
+15 GQAKCPRCGYVRG
-28 TRPKEIYHLY
+28 TRPREIYHLY
-38 PEMELEERYIIGTV
+38 PEMELADRYIIGTV

-62 RAWDKKLDHMV
+62 RAWDRKLEHMV

-96 TGKKNE
+96 TGKKHD

-126 IVNVYDF
+126 IVNVFDF

-151 LKEYIARKGGRLP
+151 LKEYISRAGGRLP
-164 WEQAVEIGLRII
+164 WQQAVEIGLRII

-235 EQYRGKSQQGPYT
+235 EQYRSKSQQGPYT

-258 RAITGETPDESVNR
+258 RAITGQTPDESVNR

-292 GIPGYLDNAVLRAMA
+292 EIPGYLDNAVLRAMA

-315 SVQQMADALQN
+315 NVQQMADALQN

-336 IKRRKTRRL
+336 IRRRKRRRA

-350 SLVVLTAAAAF
+350 SLVILAAGAAA
-361 GLLYSRQQKQIRD
+361 GLLYSRQQKLIRD
-374 LDNVALDVWL
+374 LDQVELSVWM
-384 PVREGMNSSQTEQ
+384 PVKDGMDSSQTEQ
-397 LFLDMSAEFLEN
+397 LFLDMSAEFLEH
-409 YPGVRLDIT
+409 YPGVQLDIT
-418 CIPREDYGDRLEE
+418 CISRENYRDRLEE
-431 AAGEGNFPAIYES
+431 AAGTEEFPALFES
-444 TGLEERLGG
+444 TGLEDGLGG
-453 RMASLDQEVYDR
+453 RMASLEQEVYER
-465 LGQDG
+465 LEQDG
-470 GDSVSAPVAGVLDRE
+470 AAAPVAGVLDRE
-485 TREILN
+485 SREVLN
-491 PHQVPLGFKSA
+491 PNQVPLGFKAS
-502 VLYVNTEIEKS
+502 VLYVNTELEKS
-513 GAEFGPENNGE
+513 GAEFEADNSGQ
-524 DFLEAKSRAW
+524 DFLEAGSRAW
-534 VSDTGEFTDVQAQI
+534 VSDTGEFTQVQAHI
-548 PGRYAVRP
+548 AGRYAVRP
-556 LEGSVPASYTDV
+556 LENGEVPAGYTDV
-568 WSVDSKAG
+568 WSVDNEAG
-576 KVERAAA
+576 AVERAAA
-583 GRLLYFLLRQPAQDV
+583 GRLLYFLLRQPAQDI
-598 LHLRHDAA
+598 LHLRHDTA
-606 LPVNA
+606 LPVN
-611 EAYHIYLEVNR
+611 EQVYRIYLEVNR
-622 ELEFVGGQLGD
+622 ELEFVDGQLGE
-633 LEFMSGTG
+633 LEFMSDQG
-641 AEKAEAQIYEELAQ
+641 AEKARARIYQEIAQ

>member
-15 GQARCPRCGYVRG
+15 GPAKCPRCGYVRG
-28 TRPKEIYHLY
+28 TRPREIYHLY
-38 PEMELEERYIIGTV
+38 PEMELADRYIIGTV

-62 RAWDKKLDHMV
+62 RAWDRKLEHMV

-96 TGKKNE
+96 TGKKHD

-126 IVNVYDF
+126 IVNVFDF

-151 LKEYIARKGGRLP
+151 LKEYISKAGGRLP
-164 WEQAVEIGLRII
+164 WQQAVEIGLRII

-235 EQYRGKSQQGPYT
+235 EQYRSKSQQGPCT

-258 RAITGETPDESVNR
+258 RAITGLTPDESVNR

-292 GIPGYLDNAVLRAMA
+292 GIPQYLDNAVLRAMA

-315 SVQQMADALQN
+315 NVQQMADALQN

-336 IKRRKTRRL
+336 IRRRKRRRA

-350 SLVVLTAAAAF
+350 SLMILAAGAAA
-361 GLLYSRQQKQIRD
+361 GLLYSRQQKLIRN
-374 LDNVALDVWL
+374 LDQVELSVWM
-384 PVREGMNSSQTEQ
+384 PVKDGMDSSQTEQ

-409 YPGVRLDIT
+409 YPGVQLDIT
-418 CIPREDYGDRLEE
+418 CISRENYRDRLEE
-431 AAGEGNFPAIYES
+431 AAGTEEFPSLFES
-444 TGLEERLGG
+444 TGLEDELGG
-453 RMASLDQEVYDR
+453 RMASLEQEVYER
-465 LGQDG
+465 LEQDG
-470 GDSVSAPVAGVLDRE
+470 AAAPVAGVLDPQSRE
-485 TREILN
+485 VLN
-491 PHQVPLGFKSA
+491 PNQVPLGFKAS

-513 GAEFGPENNGE
+513 GAEFEADNSGR
-524 DFLEAKSRAW
+524 DFLEAGSRAW
-534 VSDTGEFTDVQAQI
+534 VSDTSEFTDVQAHI
-548 PGRYAVRP
+548 AGRYAVRP
-556 LEGSVPASYTDV
+556 LENGEVPAGYTDV
-568 WSVDSKAG
+568 WSVNGEAG
-576 KVERAAA
+576 AVERAAA
-583 GRLLYFLLRQPAQDV
+583 GRLLYFLLRQPAQDI
-598 LHLRHDAA
+598 LHLRHDTA
-606 LPVNA
+606 LPVN
-611 EAYHIYLEVNR
+611 EQAYRIYLGVNR
-622 ELEFVGGQLGD
+622 ELEFVDGQLGE
-633 LEFMSGTG
+633 LEFMSDQG
-641 AEKAEAQIYEELAQ
+641 AEEAQARIYQEIAQ

>member
-15 GQARCPRCGYVRG
+15 GQAKCPRCGYVRG
-28 TRPKEIYHLY
+28 TRPREIYHLY
-38 PEMELEERYIIGTV
+38 PEMELADRYIIGTV

-62 RAWDKKLDHMV
+62 RAWDRKLEHMV

-96 TGKKNE
+96 TGKKHD

-126 IVNVYDF
+126 IVNVFDF

-151 LKEYIARKGGRLP
+151 LKEYISRAGGRLP
-164 WEQAVEIGLRII
+164 WQQAVEIGLRII

-235 EQYRGKSQQGPYT
+235 EQYRSKSQQGPYT

-258 RAITGETPDESVNR
+258 RAITGQTPDESVNR

-292 GIPGYLDNAVLRAMA
+292 GIPDYLDNAVLRAMA

-315 SVQQMADALQN
+315 NVQQMADALQN

-336 IKRRKTRRL
+336 IRRRKRRRA

-350 SLVVLTAAAAF
+350 SLVILAAGAAA
-361 GLLYSRQQKQIRD
+361 GLLYSRQQKLIRD
-374 LDNVALDVWL
+374 LDQVELSVWM
-384 PVREGMNSSQTEQ
+384 PVKDGMDSSQTEQ
-397 LFLDMSAEFLEN
+397 LFLDMSAEFLEH
-409 YPGVRLDIT
+409 YPGVQLDIT
-418 CIPREDYGDRLEE
+418 CISRENYRDRLEE
-431 AAGEGNFPAIYES
+431 AAGTEEFPALFES
-444 TGLEERLGG
+444 TGLEDELGG
-453 RMASLDQEVYDR
+453 RMASLEQEVYER
-465 LGQDG
+465 LEQDG
-470 GDSVSAPVAGVLDRE
+470 AAAPVAGVLNRE
-485 TREILN
+485 SREVLN
-491 PHQVPLGFKSA
+491 PNQVPLGFKAS
-502 VLYVNTEIEKS
+502 VLYVNTELEKS
-513 GAEFGPENNGE
+513 GAEFEADNSGQ
-524 DFLEAKSRAW
+524 DFLEAGSRAW
-534 VSDTGEFTDVQAQI
+534 VSDTGEFTQVQAHI
-548 PGRYAVRP
+548 AGRYAVRP
-556 LEGSVPASYTDV
+556 LENGEVPAGYTDV
-568 WSVDSKAG
+568 WSVDNEAG
-576 KVERAAA
+576 AVERAAA
-583 GRLLYFLLRQPAQDV
+583 GRLLYFLLRQPAQDI
-598 LHLRHDAA
+598 LHLRHDTA
-606 LPVNA
+606 LPVN
-611 EAYHIYLEVNR
+611 EQVYRIYLEVNR
-622 ELEFVGGQLGD
+622 ELEFVDGQLGE
-633 LEFMSGTG
+633 LEFMSDQG
-641 AEKAEAQIYEELAQ
+641 AEKARARIYQEIAQ